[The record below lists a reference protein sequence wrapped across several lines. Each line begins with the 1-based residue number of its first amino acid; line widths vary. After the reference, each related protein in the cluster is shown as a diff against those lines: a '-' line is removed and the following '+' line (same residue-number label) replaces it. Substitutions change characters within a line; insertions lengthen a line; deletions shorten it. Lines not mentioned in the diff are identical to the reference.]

1 MDSDLFNYFKNLRAA
16 HKQLSRALESIGT
29 NEMSIYQ
36 TLLSKEEQMNTA
48 DGLGYTDQEMEAN
61 VMRQMANGPTRI
73 ALKNAQDEFEEAL
86 NIG

>member
-1 MDSDLFNYFKNLRAA
+1 
-16 HKQLSRALESIGT
+16 
-29 NEMSIYQ
+29 
-36 TLLSKEEQMNTA
+36 MNTA